1 MLNEDYKVELLKK
14 LPVYHRRIYEYQQIA
29 KVQTPELEKL
39 LIAIDF
45 VLDNW
50 FIETASEYGLSR
62 LEKIAG
68 ITSAVGED
76 LEARRYRLFMKMTEK
91 IPYTDKTLKEWL
103 SSMCGGTEY
112 YEIVKDYSNY
122 KITINTTLGGVGI
135 FEEICNALVKMIP
148 CNLVLEV
155 YNTIT
160 DHLSMGLNYG
170 IAVSVAMKHTITHDI
185 NISNTLNM
193 SLLESMGVSGGSVK
207 NITHD
212 IHTEANSSMN
222 MYSPMGVSVSGKEEI
237 THDIHTI
244 ENLNMSLYNGIGVSD
259 TEGVSVSHDAI
270 FKETLTSN
278 ATVVIPTTT
287 ATIITME

>member
-1 MLNEDYKVELLKK
+1 MLNADYEVELLKK

-29 KVQTPELEKL
+29 NVQTPELEKL

-68 ITSAVGED
+68 ITSITGED
-76 LEARRYRLFMKMTEK
+76 LEARRYRLFVKMTEK
-91 IPYTDKTLKEWL
+91 IPYTDKTLEEWL
-103 SSMCGGTEY
+103 SSMCGGSEY
-112 YEIVKDYSNY
+112 YEIVRDYLNY
-122 KITINTTLGGVGI
+122 KITINTTLGGAGI

-148 CNLVLEV
+148 CNLVLAV
-155 YNTIT
+155 HNTLS
-160 DHLSMGLNYG
+160 DYLSMRLYYG
-170 IAVSVAMKHTITHDI
+170 IGVSVAMKHTISHDI
-185 NISNTLNM
+185 NISNSLNM
-193 SLLESMGVSGGSVK
+193 SLYEGIGLSEGSVK
-207 NITHD
+207 NISHD
-212 IHTEANSSMN
+212 IHTGANSSMN
-222 MYSPMGVSVSGKEEI
+222 MYNPIGVSVSGKAEI
-237 THDIHTI
+237 THDIHTT

-270 FKETLTSN
+270 FKETLTGN

-287 ATIITME
+287 ATIVTME

>member
-1 MLNEDYKVELLKK
+1 MLNDDYEVELLKK

-68 ITSAVGED
+68 ITSMTGED
-76 LEARRYRLFMKMTEK
+76 LEARRYRLFVKMTEK
-91 IPYTDKTLKEWL
+91 IPYTDKTLEEWL
-103 SSMCGGTEY
+103 SSMCGGSEY
-112 YEIVKDYSNY
+112 YEIVRDYLHY
-122 KITINTTLGGVGI
+122 ELTINTTLGGAGV

-148 CNLVLEV
+148 CNLVLTV
-155 YNTIT
+155 HNTIT
-160 DHLSMGLNYG
+160 DHLSMGLSYG
-170 IAVSVAMKHTITHDI
+170 MAVSVAMKHTITHDM
-185 NISNTLNM
+185 NISNNLNM
-193 SLLESMGVSGGSVK
+193 SLFEGMGVSGGSVK

-212 IHTEANSSMN
+212 LHTGANSSMN
-222 MYSPMGVSVSGKEEI
+222 MYSPMGVSVSGKAEI
-237 THDIHTI
+237 THDIHAT
-244 ENLNMSLYNGIGVSD
+244 ENLNMSLYSGIGVSD

-270 FKETLTSN
+270 IKETLTGN

-287 ATIITME
+287 ATVITME